1 VSKTTT
7 SRYPSSLP
15 KAKGPKVNKTGMDS
29 SSLTQ
34 LEKMMSVME
43 VAELAMDI
51 Y

>member
-1 VSKTTT
+1 
-7 SRYPSSLP
+7 
-15 KAKGPKVNKTGMDS
+15 MDS

-43 VAELAMDI
+43 VAELALDI

>member
-1 VSKTTT
+1 
-7 SRYPSSLP
+7 
-15 KAKGPKVNKTGMDS
+15 MDS